1 MFGQFPRRK
10 RRAGQTVATR
20 FGADVKNRIAL
31 ALCRATGEL
40 FVTQYAEA
48 KNIYQGITFETF
60 VEINF
65 AADRWNAHAISVM
78 RDAGHDAGKKTTIR
92 REVLAVAGD
101 RPEVERVEAKFRA
114 RSHRENVA
122 NDSAY
127 SGGRA
132 LEWLNRA
139 RMIVA
144 LDLERDG
151 PAVANIDNASV
162 FFAGFNQNIWADGW
176 KFFQFF
182 PGIFV
187 RAMFAPHDRENSQL
201 SEVRFATEDFF
212 DPLELFRREAV
223 LLDEF
228 GCNNW
233 IGGRRFMAHR
243 HATLMNSQESL
254 NDANRK

>member
-1 MFGQFPRRK
+1 MCSS
-10 RRAGQTVATR
+10 
-20 FGADVKNRIAL
+20 DL
-31 ALCRATGEL
+31 A
-40 FVTQYAEA
+40 
-48 KNIYQGITFETF
+48 
-60 VEINF
+60 
-65 AADRWNAHAISVM
+65 
-78 RDAGHDAGKKTTIR
+78 
-92 REVLAVAGD
+92 
-101 RPEVERVEAKFRA
+101 
-114 RSHRENVA
+114 
-122 NDSAY
+122 
-127 SGGRA
+127 GGRA
-132 LEWLNRA
+132 LKRFNCAW
-139 RMIVA
+139 MIVA
-144 LDLERDG
+144 LDFERDC
-151 PAVANIDNASV
+151 PAVTNVDHTRI

-243 HATLMNSQESL
+243 HAMLMNSQESL
-254 NDANRK
+254 NDANSK